1 MSSAVEI
8 LALALS
14 PRKSG
19 NSDLMLDAFIQGA
32 EETGA
37 RVTRLA
43 ARSLKVKGCLEC
55 GECDEAGVCIIRDDM
70 DDLYPLLIE
79 TRRIVLASPIFFYG
93 VPSGGKAI
101 VDRTQALWNRVRL
114 YPRLRRPEGRGF
126 FLGVGATKGRDL
138 FEGTLLMFKYF
149 LEAIGLPKKNVESL
163 TYRKIE
169 AKAAVM
175 EHPTALR
182 EAYMAGKAFAKL

>member
-32 EETGA
+32 EEIGA

-93 VPSGGKAI
+93 VPSEGKAI
-101 VDRTQALWNRVRL
+101 VDRTQALWNRVR
-114 YPRLRRPEGRGF
+114 
-126 FLGVGATKGRDL
+126 
-138 FEGTLLMFKYF
+138 
-149 LEAIGLPKKNVESL
+149 
-163 TYRKIE
+163 
-169 AKAAVM
+169 
-175 EHPTALR
+175 
-182 EAYMAGKAFAKL
+182 